1 MGPIVWKLH
10 SERICLQLS
19 APVKVYYSQ
28 KISQRPSVYLS
39 TLNYFLSMCGKWSC
53 LYFFCFFIVIHFSS
67 ILSIFHFTISSLP
80 FLPLFGRQHKMTHNS
95 WRVVKQYNITWMGH
109 FNNCPQHGFS
119 YWNRQSP
126 WCQVELIALLTRG
139 HVWSP
144 TAVGSRLARVT
155 CEMPSSAAVGQVV
168 FLRVLRFSFTFGK
181 WSAWYKRNILE
192 RAVNTNKTSISHKS
206 YLY

>member
-1 MGPIVWKLH
+1 MGPIVWKL
-10 SERICLQLS
+10 SRKDLFTIVSTCKSILQPKKFSTPFCLSFYVEL
-19 APVKVYYSQ
+19 
-28 KISQRPSVYLS
+28 
-39 TLNYFLSMCGKWSC
+39 FLSMCGKWSC

-95 WRVVKQYNITWMGH
+95 WRVVKQHNITWMGH
-109 FNNCPQHGFS
+109 FNNYPQHGFS
-119 YWNRQSP
+119 YWNRKSP

-155 CEMPSSAAVGQVV
+155 CEMPSSAPVGQVV
-168 FLRVLRFSFTFGK
+168 FLWVLRFSSSFG
-181 WSAWYKRNILE
+181 
-192 RAVNTNKTSISHKS
+192 
-206 YLY
+206 